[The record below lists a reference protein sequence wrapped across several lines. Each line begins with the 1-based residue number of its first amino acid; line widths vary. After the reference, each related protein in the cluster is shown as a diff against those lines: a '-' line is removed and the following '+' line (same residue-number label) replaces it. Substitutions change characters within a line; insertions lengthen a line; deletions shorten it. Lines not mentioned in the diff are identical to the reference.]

1 MPPDIRSIR
10 ISWPVHKR
18 FTCSPRVV
26 RSRYFYCRKSTRD
39 AKLPENCHALRSR
52 QNRPLD
58 GPAERGRRS
67 HHEHRR
73 AQRLFFRWVRSLRHR
88 ARRRPVPTNHVDLP
102 LYYPA
107 ASLRGSPIAADHLP
121 DLREDHH
128 ALASSGD
135 PAVARY
141 ALVNIANDRI
151 ANSPNTLAMEVLAW
165 EPSS

>member
-1 MPPDIRSIR
+1 MRFAFFGDVVGRSG
-10 ISWPVHKR
+10 
-18 FTCSPRVV
+18 
-26 RSRYFYCRKSTRD
+26 RD
-39 AKLPENCHALRSR
+39 GL
-52 QNRPLD
+52 
-58 GPAERGRRS
+58 
-67 HHEHRR
+67 
-73 AQRLFFRWVRSLRHR
+73 
-88 ARRRPVPTNHVDLP
+88 
-102 LYYPA
+102 
-107 ASLRGSPIAADHLP
+107 ADHLP